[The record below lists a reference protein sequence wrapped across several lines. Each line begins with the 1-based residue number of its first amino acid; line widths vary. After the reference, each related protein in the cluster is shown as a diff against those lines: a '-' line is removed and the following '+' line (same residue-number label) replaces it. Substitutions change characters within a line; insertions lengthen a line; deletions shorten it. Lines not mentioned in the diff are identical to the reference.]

1 MKNIVRIGIL
11 SGVLAFSSCS
21 DQKKGNLITT
31 TGSSGQDTTINV
43 NDILFT
49 VPTIENAF
57 PDFENKT
64 DSSSLQIPEDD
75 WRQIEFISKDQK
87 SSIDTEI
94 DSINYIFE
102 HKIHKGPHYVS
113 FKEIRV
119 RRLIKQ
125 PLSIPIGRILNY
137 LGDGEIKQSG
147 LNILNNS
154 GQVKNGFSFICK
166 GVEYYGIKDNSNNV
180 TTFCISGAESDED
193 LYNSLKNISKFLKSE
208 KLFLVHWTHT
218 VVFDETN
225 VQQLVADFESK

>member
-1 MKNIVRIGIL
+1 MRAPRPPL
-11 SGVLAFSSCS
+11 SLRHLQSVEIRSDLRAHASHSRRRSLFRRACATGAVSGHPSSAC
-21 DQKKGNLITT
+21 DL
-31 TGSSGQDTTINV
+31 
-43 NDILFT
+43 L
-49 VPTIENAF
+49 P
-57 PDFENKT
+57 
-64 DSSSLQIPEDD
+64 IPEDD

-154 GQVKNGFSFICK
+154 G
-166 GVEYYGIKDNSNNV
+166 
-180 TTFCISGAESDED
+180 A
-193 LYNSLKNISKFLKSE
+193 
-208 KLFLVHWTHT
+208 
-218 VVFDETN
+218 
-225 VQQLVADFESK
+225 

>member
-1 MKNIVRIGIL
+1 MSLPRVKTWVYLRIMQNIIYIGIL

-21 DQKKGNLITT
+21 DQKKGKLITT

-94 DSINYIFE
+94 DSINYIFK
-102 HKIHKGPHYVS
+102 HKTHKDAGYVG

-119 RRLIKQ
+119 RTLIKQ
-125 PLSIPIGRILNY
+125 PLSIPVDRILNY
-137 LGDGEIKQSG
+137 LGTE
-147 LNILNNS
+147 
-154 GQVKNGFSFICK
+154 
-166 GVEYYGIKDNSNNV
+166 
-180 TTFCISGAESDED
+180 A
-193 LYNSLKNISKFLKSE
+193 
-208 KLFLVHWTHT
+208 
-218 VVFDETN
+218 
-225 VQQLVADFESK
+225 